1 MSSSIYLY
9 AELLLNIR
17 QVSLVAILP
26 SNCNKKTRIWL
37 GDDRRTLTLWHE
49 DEEAIIELPCPVADY
64 ENLKIH
70 STSTR
75 ELSLRL
81 AISDTARL
89 SAQVTQDPSCS
100 DPWPALGLTAQ
111 THVACKSCGFLL
123 VKTVNVWKHLPSA
136 GWADMMDFWHC
147 HKPSATTAD
156 DEDAGSSKGYAAAN
170 ILGPTA
176 GTGLV
181 DVSHFLVSSVDCI
194 GLEVDQ
200 SLFLYLRMYLARQ
213 KRVPRR
219 RPASETS
226 VPWQGRRYNCPRETP
241 NSTVN
246 QCLSYPLHP

>member
-26 SNCNKKTRIWL
+26 SDCNEKTRIWL
-37 GDDRRTLTLWHE
+37 GDDRRTLTLRHE
-49 DEEAIIELPCPVADY
+49 DEEAIIELPCPEVDCGS
-64 ENLKIH
+64 LKIH

-81 AISDTARL
+81 AISNTARL
-89 SAQVTQDPSCS
+89 PIQVKQAANCS
-100 DPWPALGLTAQ
+100 DPWPALGLTSE
-111 THVACKSCGFLL
+111 THVACKSCRFLL
-123 VKTVNVWKHLPSA
+123 VNTVNVWKHLPSA

-147 HKPSATTAD
+147 HKPSANNAD
-156 DEDAGSSKGYAAAN
+156 DKYAGSSKGYAAAN
-170 ILGPTA
+170 ALSPTA

-181 DVSHFLVSSVDCI
+181 DVSHFLVSSIDCI
-194 GLEVDQ
+194 GIEVDQ
-200 SLFLYLRMYLARQ
+200 ALFLYLRMYSACQ

-219 RPASETS
+219 RLASETS
-226 VPWQGRRYNCPRETP
+226 VPWQGRRYKCPREIQ

>member
-17 QVSLVAILP
+17 QVSLAASLP
-26 SNCNKKTRIWL
+26 SNCNAKTRIWL
-37 GDDRRTLTLWHE
+37 GDDRRTLTLRHE
-49 DEEAIIELPCPVADY
+49 DEEAIIELPCPVVDC
-64 ENLKIH
+64 ENLKTH

-81 AISDTARL
+81 AVSDTARL
-89 SAQVTQDPSCS
+89 SAQVKQAPSCS
-100 DPWPALGLTAQ
+100 DPWPALGLTPQ

-123 VKTVNVWKHLPSA
+123 VKSVNLWKHLPST

-147 HKPSATTAD
+147 HKPSVNTAD
-156 DEDAGSSKGYAAAN
+156 DEYAGSGKGYAADN
-170 ILGPTA
+170 IIGPIA

-181 DVSHFLVSSVDCI
+181 DVSHFLVSSVDWI

-200 SLFLYLRMYLARQ
+200 SLFLYLRMYSARQ
-213 KRVPRR
+213 KGVPRR

-226 VPWQGRRYNCPRETP
+226 VPWQGRRYNCPREIP

>member
-26 SNCNKKTRIWL
+26 SNCNEKTRIWL
-37 GDDRRTLTLWHE
+37 GDDRRTLTLRHE
-49 DEEAIIELPCPVADY
+49 NEEAIIELPCSVVDC
-64 ENLKIH
+64 ESLKIH
-70 STSTR
+70 SPPTR

-89 SAQVTQDPSCS
+89 PIQVNQATNCN
-100 DPWPALGLTAQ
+100 DPWPALGLTPQ
-111 THVACKSCGFLL
+111 THVACKSCGSLL

-147 HKPSATTAD
+147 HKPSANTAD
-156 DEDAGSSKGYAAAN
+156 DEYAGSSKVYAAAN
-170 ILGPTA
+170 ALGPTA

-181 DVSHFLVSSVDCI
+181 DVSHFLVSYIDCI

-200 SLFLYLRMYLARQ
+200 SLFLYLRMYSACQ

-246 QCLSYPLHP
+246 QGLSYPLHP